1 MEGEASIKQQQN
13 LYEVVRAERNVNSKK
28 LLEAQGEIDEM
39 KRKFKVMN
47 HLVEQLKEEI
57 NSKDVAIIKEH
68 YDHQKVCL
76 VCVHPPIQ
84 AHKCSLGIHSNP
96 PYLMTSQQLFVYLD
110 FITLFSLVMTF
121 PFYSSFKNKLP
132 RFEVLVCMHEC

>member
-1 MEGEASIKQQQN
+1 MELQKKIMEGEASIKQQQN

-68 YDHQKVCL
+68 YDHQKVRL
-76 VCVHPPIQ
+76 ACVHTSIQ
-84 AHKCSLGIHSNP
+84 VHSIASLSGKICH
-96 PYLMTSQQLFVYLD
+96 V
-110 FITLFSLVMTF
+110 
-121 PFYSSFKNKLP
+121 
-132 RFEVLVCMHEC
+132 

>member
-1 MEGEASIKQQQN
+1 MELQKKIMEGEASIKHQQN

-68 YDHQKVCL
+68 YDHQKVRL
-76 VCVHPPIQ
+76 ACVHTPIQ
-84 AHKCSLGIHSNP
+84 VHKGSLGS
-96 PYLMTSQQLFVYLD
+96 
-110 FITLFSLVMTF
+110 SL
-121 PFYSSFKNKLP
+121 
-132 RFEVLVCMHEC
+132 